1 MNMMRSQR
9 SWGPKVAILKATLM
23 FSLERTVERT
33 VERAADVER
42 EEDSNADDS
51 R

>member
-1 MNMMRSQR
+1 MMRSQR

-23 FSLERTVERT
+23 FSLERTVERAA
-33 VERAADVER
+33 AADVER